1 MANSNANG
9 INNIFLF
16 IFFTPFF
23 KNLS

>member
-9 INNIFLF
+9 INNIFFF